1 MTCFLRPKEAHL
13 WVAVVL
19 FAPIYRMGSYGDQW
33 MQCTRCDW
41 WGKCTGHVTEDCT
54 LYVVDVDCATDKAPL
69 LLCSWCIDDKML
81 PFGETKNK
89 ESVGEA
95 LRTPECSGATTV
107 FASLRLTTEAVVTCL
122 IETSSW
128 YESSVRIFLTR
139 TTKHDGMNGAL
150 IVECMGYVS

>member
-54 LYVVDVDCATDKAPL
+54 LYVADVDCATDKAPL

-81 PFGETKNK
+81 VKFMYIIYSFGRMQY
-89 ESVGEA
+89 
-95 LRTPECSGATTV
+95 L
-107 FASLRLTTEAVVTCL
+107 
-122 IETSSW
+122 
-128 YESSVRIFLTR
+128 
-139 TTKHDGMNGAL
+139 
-150 IVECMGYVS
+150 